1 MKYLEIIFWVVV
13 GLCVAFVIF
22 IIVAAFIGVT
32 QGA

>member
-1 MKYLEIIFWVVV
+1 MKFLEIIFWVVV

-22 IIVAAFIGVT
+22 IVVVTYIGIT